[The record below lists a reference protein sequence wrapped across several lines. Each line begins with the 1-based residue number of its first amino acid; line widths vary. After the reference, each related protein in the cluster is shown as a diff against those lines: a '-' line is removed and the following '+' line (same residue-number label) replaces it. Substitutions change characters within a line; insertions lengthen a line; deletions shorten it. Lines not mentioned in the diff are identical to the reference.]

1 MMLLL
6 HLLLN
11 VTLAQAN
18 PNSCS
23 QHNPMSPDVPACPNS
38 GSKLLSENYPI
49 MAATVSDDAGGS
61 RYVKEYVTKVL
72 KAQPSKAPQFFL
84 HVTDETWSDVV
95 REIKK
100 QAPDEATAQR
110 WIAGLSRV
118 QTRHRW
124 NWQQDY
130 FESFFDSKTGKPVLR
145 EVQGYGRHGNAFND
159 LVKKSSAD
167 CSISAGKQLTNDQY
181 KSGHSGG
188 NIEAVNGLCLV
199 GSDHFEGNEWDKYAK
214 VTCENPAAAVKT
226 PSDFLN
232 VGHTDEFFKTLKD
245 PSQQAPCDFS
255 LAFAS
260 PKKGLEL
267 LKKNPQGRAFDFSH
281 LSPDE
286 IMIRLRQAPYNRV
299 CSEFAYTK
307 ALEKRGT
314 KPGNSKEK
322 RMRGVSKF
330 LFDIILP
337 PVSAGSFIA
346 SQKDAESLRMERYLE
361 DLNNEGISDP
371 PMDRGDD
378 SRRQARIDRLNRQRA
393 LLRQAGILKSESD
406 TSVLKDCYNMT
417 NKDLAKMFEDDFEMK
432 EFNESVEK
440 ATQQFKQDLLAKLK
454 KSYPQCNPKTVDL
467 PDLFL
472 GDMDYDTNPPT
483 YAMGTADSVFP
494 NPTNGEIVENT
505 FILPEP
511 VNPAFKADIDK
522 SIKDLGLKTD
532 YIDTHFAHTL
542 NGNLHCSS
550 HAMRYCRPQGD
561 QK

>member
-11 VTLAQAN
+11 ITFAHAN
-18 PNSCS
+18 PNSCN
-23 QHNPMSPDVPACPNS
+23 QHNPMSPDVPACPTS

-49 MAATVSDDAGGS
+49 MAATVSDQVGGP

-72 KAQPSKAPQFFL
+72 KAQPTKSPQFFL
-84 HVTDETWSDVV
+84 HVTDETWSEVV

-100 QAPDEATAQR
+100 QAPDEATAQK

-145 EVQGYGRHGNAFND
+145 EVQGYGRHGNAFKD
-159 LVKKSSAD
+159 LVKQSSAD
-167 CSISAGKQLTNDQY
+167 CSINAGKQLTNDNY

-199 GSDHFEGNEWDKYAK
+199 GSDHFEGDEWDQYAK

-226 PSDFLN
+226 PSDFLG

-245 PSQQAPCDFS
+245 PSQKAPCDFS

-267 LKKNPQGRAFDFSH
+267 LKKNPQGRAFDFSNV
-281 LSPDE
+281 SPE
-286 IMIRLRQAPYNRV
+286 EVMVRMRQAPYNRI
-299 CSEFAYTK
+299 CMEYAYVK
-307 ALEKRGT
+307 ALKSRGN
-314 KPGNSKEK
+314 KPGKSKEK

-330 LFDIILP
+330 LLDIILP
-337 PVSAGSFIA
+337 PVSAGSYIEVK
-346 SQKDAESLRMERYLE
+346 KDAESLRMEEYIE
-361 DLNNEGISDP
+361 ELNRDGISDP
-371 PMDRGDD
+371 PLDRDE
-378 SRRQARIDRLNRQRA
+378 RRQARIDRMNRQRA
-393 LLRQAGILKSESD
+393 LLRQAGIVKVEDAGSL
-406 TSVLKDCYNMT
+406 LKDCYNMT
-417 NKDLAKMFEDDFEMK
+417 NKELADMFEDDYEMK

-440 ATQQFKQDLLAKLK
+440 ATQKFKQELLAKTK
-454 KSYPQCNPKTVDL
+454 KAYPQCNPKTVDL
-467 PDLFL
+467 PDLFI
-472 GDMDYDTNPPT
+472 GDMNYDVEPPT
-483 YAMGTADSVFP
+483 YAMGTADSIFP

-550 HAMRYCRPQGD
+550 HAMRYCRPQGG

>member
-11 VTLAQAN
+11 VTLAN
-18 PNSCS
+18 SNSCS
-23 QHNPMSPDVPACPNS
+23 QHNPMSPDVPACPTT

-72 KAQPSKAPQFFL
+72 KAQPSKSPQFFL
-84 HVTDETWSDVV
+84 HVTDQTWHEVV

-130 FESFFDSKTGKPVLR
+130 FESFFDSNTGKPVLR
-145 EVQGYGRHGNAFND
+145 EVQGYGRHGNAFKD
-159 LVKKSSAD
+159 LVKQSSAD
-167 CSISAGKQLTNDQY
+167 CSINAGKQLSNDQY

-199 GSDHFEGNEWDKYAK
+199 GSDHFEGDEWDKYAK
-214 VTCENPAAAVKT
+214 VTCENPATAVKT

-245 PSQQAPCDFS
+245 PTQKAPCDFS

-260 PKKGLEL
+260 PKKALEI

-286 IMIRLRQAPYNRV
+286 IMVRLRQAPYNRI
-299 CSEFAYTK
+299 CSEFSYIK
-307 ALEKRGT
+307 EMKSRGNR
-314 KPGNSKEK
+314 PGNGKEK
-322 RMRGVSKF
+322 RVRGVSQF
-330 LFDIILP
+330 LFNIILP
-337 PVSAGSFIA
+337 PVSAGNIVA
-346 SQKDAESLRMERYLE
+346 SLKDPESLRMDEYLE
-361 DLNNEGISDP
+361 QIDEDGISDP
-371 PMDRGDD
+371 PLDRGRD
-378 SRRQARIDRLNRQRA
+378 RRQERIDRLNRQRA
-393 LLRQAGILKSESD
+393 LLRQAGILKSQSD
-406 TSVLKDCYNMT
+406 SSILKDCYNMT
-417 NKDLAKMFEDDFEMK
+417 NKELADMFEDDYEMK
-432 EFNESVEK
+432 EFNESVEE
-440 ATQQFKQDLLAKLK
+440 ATQKFKKELLAKVK
-454 KSYPQCNPKTVDL
+454 KSYPQCNPKTVEL

-472 GDMDYDTNPPT
+472 GDMNYDSEKPT
-483 YAMGTADSVFP
+483 YAIGTADSVFP
-494 NPTNGEIVENT
+494 NPTNGEIVEST

-511 VNPAFKADIDK
+511 VNPAFKAEIDK

-550 HAMRYCRPQGD
+550 HAMRYCRPQGG